1 MTNYLLTSLIYSKR
15 PNFLKW
21 KSCESTNNIYMENH
35 CLHIKLSNNN
45 KMIITTA
52 NNYEDQKTKIYQL
65 NNQKEIRKLKIV
77 KKSLYSNLVLLDE
90 VKSKSLDKFISNN
103 NINYLDQDNL
113 NCFSLNKIL
122 KSFPNKG
129 TEMEIFYY
137 NSRNNSKEYNI
148 FSLDNIGFENIDTTK
163 TMPLIPFYECSLK
176 DDINN
181 DLLINTSGVPVFNK
195 IGKIL
200 GILSSYNKKTQK
212 FKIIPGYF
220 IHKLIDDF
228 INNKPDDIACLPLNY
243 RLLNN
248 QLIMIDDDNKLQKN
262 DIILKL
268 DHRIIDSDGNIYF
281 PSIKYKI
288 PIDTYILLNFSF
300 NQKISISIKR
310 LNENK
315 TKFNHILMKKK
326 LTSISNILKIDNK
339 YNNKFIKIDELT
351 FCELSVPLIKIL
363 YKYYNIKIDSN
374 IIELLNSHKN
384 FSINKEKIIIL
395 INSENKKLK
404 IDLENIFQL
413 KKVNKNKVSSIN
425 DLYKYISNNRLQS
438 IDIKSKG
445 KKIKF
450 VF

>member
-1 MTNYLLTSLIYSKR
+1 
-15 PNFLKW
+15 
-21 KSCESTNNIYMENH
+21 
-35 CLHIKLSNNN
+35 
-45 KMIITTA
+45 
-52 NNYEDQKTKIYQL
+52 
-65 NNQKEIRKLKIV
+65 
-77 KKSLYSNLVLLDE
+77 
-90 VKSKSLDKFISNN
+90 
-103 NINYLDQDNL
+103 
-113 NCFSLNKIL
+113 
-122 KSFPNKG
+122 
-129 TEMEIFYY
+129 MEIFYY

-248 QLIMIDDDNKLQKN
+248 QLIMIDDDNKLQN

-300 NQKISISIKR
+300 NQK
-310 LNENK
+310 
-315 TKFNHILMKKK
+315 FQ
-326 LTSISNILKIDNK
+326 
-339 YNNKFIKIDELT
+339 
-351 FCELSVPLIKIL
+351 
-363 YKYYNIKIDSN
+363 
-374 IIELLNSHKN
+374 
-384 FSINKEKIIIL
+384 
-395 INSENKKLK
+395 
-404 IDLENIFQL
+404 FQL
-413 KKVNKNKVSSIN
+413 K
-425 DLYKYISNNRLQS
+425 DE
-438 IDIKSKG
+438 
-445 KKIKF
+445 
-450 VF
+450 